1 MQQLSAGSHGLLT
14 ARQVQQL
21 LHIDRSTVYRMASDG
36 RLPAIR
42 VGKQLRFPADRLGGL
57 LGTREPREDVD
68 PATAEAVI
76 EVAADLLGVTMV
88 VTDMAGRPVTAI
100 ANPSPCFVANA
111 RGEAL
116 AACLA
121 EWRAMADDP
130 DLAPRFVMAEP
141 GFQCARAFIRSGST
155 LIGMVLAGGVSAG
168 GVSAEGGSEADASQF
183 HRLDDQQRQR
193 VLRALPRVAAALGSQ
208 FPTSTSNESVALG
221 TLPSKESA

>member
-1 MQQLSAGSHGLLT
+1 MQQLAAGSRNLLT

-57 LGTREPREDVD
+57 LGTQAPRDGID
-68 PATAEAVI
+68 AATAEAVI
-76 EVAADLLGVTMV
+76 ELAADLLGVTMV

-100 ANPSPCFVANA
+100 ANPSPWFVANA
-111 RGEAL
+111 GGEAL
-116 AACLA
+116 DSCLA

-168 GVSAEGGSEADASQF
+168 GEADAAGAPQF
-183 HRLDDQQRQR
+183 HHLDERQRQR
-193 VLRALPRVAAALGSQ
+193 VLRALPRVAAALGSRYAAAAG
-208 FPTSTSNESVALG
+208 NESAALG
-221 TLPSKESA
+221 TLPLEESE